1 MIGILSVSRLFLFI
15 AHRYI
20 LCGKAAITKLIVI
33 KNTIGQFMSLPTAL
47 FKSLSRIKK
56 DLKEDIDAVFNRD
69 PAARNSL
76 EVILTYPGI
85 HALVLH
91 RGAHYLWQNEQKLA
105 ARVISYGSRI
115 ITGIEI
121 HPAAKIG
128 RRFFIDH
135 GMGIVIG
142 ETAEIGNDVTLYHG
156 VTLGGVSWNNGKR
169 HPTLEDGVIVGAG
182 AKVLGPFTVGKGAKI
197 GSNAVVVKAVPAG
210 ATMVG
215 SAARMISD
223 HHDEKGNPI
232 VKKVD
237 DANQQE
243 KVAQAASTDNGIDK
257 KAVDEKA
264 TNRSVRETAF
274 QAYGIDPTSQDP
286 VAEAFAKM
294 LEHIQQSE
302 NRLDQLQ
309 AAMCKIDPDFCKKE
323 YDKLCLEDIDVIGRA
338 DIDEIGAEQK

>member
-1 MIGILSVSRLFLFI
+1 ML
-15 AHRYI
+15 
-20 LCGKAAITKLIVI
+20 
-33 KNTIGQFMSLPTAL
+33 LPTRFLKAL
-47 FKSLSRIKK
+47 TSIKK
-56 DLKEDIDAVFNRD
+56 DFKEDVNAVFNRD

-91 RGAHYLWQNEQKLA
+91 RSAHCLWNNDYKLA

-135 GMGIVIG
+135 GVGVVIG

-156 VTLGGVSWNNGKR
+156 VTLGGVSQNNGKR
-169 HPTLEDGVIVGAG
+169 HPTLEDGVTVGAG
-182 AKVLGPFTVGKGAKI
+182 AKVLGPFTVGKNAKI
-197 GSNAVVVKAVPAG
+197 GSNAVVVKPVPAN

-223 HHDEKGNPI
+223 NHDEKGNPI
-232 VKKVD
+232 VKGAAKSSKLPETEATPTATTD
-237 DANQQE
+237 PKTN
-243 KVAQAASTDNGIDK
+243 AQS
-257 KAVDEKA
+257 KARD
-264 TNRSVRETAF
+264 TAF
-274 QAYGIDPTSQDP
+274 QAYGIDPNSQDP

-309 AAMCKIDPDFCKKE
+309 AAMCKLDPDFCKKE
-323 YDKLCLEDIDVIGRA
+323 YDKLCLQDLDVIGQE
-338 DIDEIGAEQK
+338 DMDETDNP

>member
-1 MIGILSVSRLFLFI
+1 
-15 AHRYI
+15 
-20 LCGKAAITKLIVI
+20 
-33 KNTIGQFMSLPTAL
+33 MSLPTTL
-47 FKSLSRIKK
+47 FKSLANIKK
-56 DLKEDIDAVFNRD
+56 DLKEDIEAVFNRD

-85 HALVLH
+85 HALILH
-91 RGAHYLWQNEQKLA
+91 RGAHCLWQNEQKLA

-115 ITGIEI
+115 VTGIEI

-128 RRFFIDH
+128 KRFFIDH
-135 GMGIVIG
+135 GVGVVIG

-223 HHDEKGNPI
+223 NHDEKGNPI
-232 VKKVD
+232 TTQVD
-237 DANQQE
+237 DAKQQE
-243 KVAQAASTDNGIDK
+243 KAAQAGTTAHHQAKSAASST
-257 KAVDEKA
+257 ARA
-264 TNRSVRETAF
+264 TAF
-274 QAYGIDPTSQDP
+274 QAYGIDPSSQDP

-309 AAMCKIDPDFCKKE
+309 AAMCKIDPDFCKKQ
-323 YDKLCLEDIDVIGRA
+323 YDKLCLEDLDVIGRT
-338 DIDEIGAEQK
+338 DITAAGTEQK

>member
-1 MIGILSVSRLFLFI
+1 
-15 AHRYI
+15 
-20 LCGKAAITKLIVI
+20 
-33 KNTIGQFMSLPTAL
+33 MSFPSKL
-47 FKSLSRIKK
+47 FKSLTSIKK

-85 HALVLH
+85 HALILH
-91 RGAHYLWQNEQKLA
+91 RGAHCLWNHEQKLA

-135 GMGIVIG
+135 GVGVVIG

-169 HPTLEDGVIVGAG
+169 HPTLEDGVTVGAG
-182 AKVLGPFTVGKGAKI
+182 AKVLGPFTVGKNAKI
-197 GSNAVVVKAVPAG
+197 GSNAVVVKPVPAG

-223 HHDEKGNPI
+223 HHDDKGNPI
-232 VKKVD
+232 TTKVQ
-237 DANQQE
+237 DAKQQE
-243 KVAQAASTDNGIDK
+243 KVAQAGN
-257 KAVDEKA
+257 
-264 TNRSVRETAF
+264 TNRQQTKDTASDTKRTTTF
-274 QAYGIDPTSQDP
+274 QAYGVDPFSQDP
-286 VAEAFAKM
+286 VTEAFAKM
-294 LEHIQQSE
+294 LEHIKQSE

-309 AAMCKIDPDFCKKE
+309 AAMCQLDPNFCKKE
-323 YDKLCLEDIDVIGRA
+323 YDKLCLEDLDIIRRA
-338 DIDEIGAEQK
+338 DIDQPDDGTSK

>member
-1 MIGILSVSRLFLFI
+1 
-15 AHRYI
+15 
-20 LCGKAAITKLIVI
+20 
-33 KNTIGQFMSLPTAL
+33 MSLPTAL
-47 FKSLSRIKK
+47 FKSLASIKQ

-85 HALVLH
+85 HALILH
-91 RGAHYLWQNEQKLA
+91 RGAHCLWQNEQKLA

-128 RRFFIDH
+128 KRFFIDH
-135 GMGIVIG
+135 GVGVVIG

-182 AKVLGPFTVGKGAKI
+182 AKVLGPFTVGKNAKI

-215 SAARMISD
+215 SAARMISE

-232 VKKVD
+232 TTKVD
-237 DANQQE
+237 DAKQQE
-243 KVAQAASTDNGIDK
+243 KAAQAAQPKTTTQST
-257 KAVDEKA
+257 ARA
-264 TNRSVRETAF
+264 TAF
-274 QAYGIDPTSQDP
+274 QAYGIDPSSQDP

-294 LEHIQQSE
+294 LDHIQQSE
-302 NRLDQLQ
+302 RRLDQLQ
-309 AAMCKIDPDFCKKE
+309 EAMCKIDPDFCQKE
-323 YDKLCLEDIDVIGRA
+323 YDKLCLEDLDVIDRE
-338 DIDEIGAEQK
+338 DVDEAGDKQQ